1 MSIMDVLKG
10 FVTLPKAAPEPPLTQ
25 ASEAKAAPKEQKKRG
40 RKPKSQMTFT
50 VSRGDFVVKMD

>member
-1 MSIMDVLKG
+1 MDVLKG
-10 FVTLPKAAPEPPLTQ
+10 FVTLPKVTEPPLTQ
-25 ASEAKAAPKEQKKRG
+25 NSEAKPAPKEPKKRG

>member
-1 MSIMDVLKG
+1 MDVLKG
-10 FVTLPKAAPEPPLTQ
+10 FVTIPKPVEPPLTQ
-25 ASEAKAAPKEQKKRG
+25 TSEPAPKTPPKKRG

>member
-1 MSIMDVLKG
+1 MDVLKG

-25 ASEAKAAPKEQKKRG
+25 TPEAKAAPKEPKKRG